1 VIRESAHALD
11 LAARDLVQ
19 RIASPVLTEAMR
31 GFTFLGEWPSITA
44 LTILSVVLFLRGGRK
59 RAAALLVIATAGGAL
74 LETALKLIFH
84 RPRPAPFFDTPLP
97 TTYSFP
103 SGHAT
108 LACCFFG
115 SMAAL
120 LTVREPSRGKRI
132 ALWSAASMIA
142 TLIGISRIYLGVHYA
157 SDVIAG
163 YAAALVWV
171 FTVASIYKRR
181 KIRSTIQSKR

>member
-11 LAARDLVQ
+11 LAARDFVQ
-19 RIASPVLTEAMR
+19 RIASPMLTEAMR
-31 GFTFLGEWPSITA
+31 GFTFLGGWLSIAA
-44 LTILSVVLFLRGGRK
+44 LTILSVVLFLRNERK
-59 RAAALLVIATAGGAL
+59 RAAALIAIATAGGAL
-74 LETALKLIFH
+74 FETALKLIFH
-84 RPRPAPFFDTPLP
+84 RHRPAPFFDTPLP

-120 LTVREPSRGKRI
+120 LTVREPNRGKRI
-132 ALWSAASMIA
+132 ALWSAAATLA
-142 TLIGISRIYLGVHYA
+142 TLIGFSRIYLGVHYA

-163 YAAALVWV
+163 YATAVVWV
-171 FTVASIYKRR
+171 FTIAGIYKRR
-181 KIRSTIQSKR
+181 KSRSAIQS